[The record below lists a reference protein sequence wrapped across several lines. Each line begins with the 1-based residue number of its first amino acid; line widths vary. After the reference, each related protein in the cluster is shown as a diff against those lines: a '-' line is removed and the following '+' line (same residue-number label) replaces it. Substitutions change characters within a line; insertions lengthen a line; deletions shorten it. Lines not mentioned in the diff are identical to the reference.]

1 MAISFAKRLW
11 GAEEGYLCLI
21 SEEADGYTQNVTVKV
36 PRLSYNTTENQFLM
50 VEKFERQADA
60 LKFAQQNYRANQD
73 GYIFLI
79 FRH

>member
-21 SEEADGYTQNVTVKV
+21 SEEADGYAVKV

-73 GYIFLI
+73 GYILLI